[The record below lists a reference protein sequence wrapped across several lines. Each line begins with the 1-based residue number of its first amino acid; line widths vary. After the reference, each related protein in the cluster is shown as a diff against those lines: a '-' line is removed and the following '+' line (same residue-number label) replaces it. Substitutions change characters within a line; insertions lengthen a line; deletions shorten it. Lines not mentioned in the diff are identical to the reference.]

1 MTLREYRKRAGMT
14 LDQMAREL
22 QIQRY
27 TLQRW
32 ETGVR
37 IPDAIGVAMI
47 EAVHVMWARCALP
60 SIHAARG
67 EKATRAKGDGEQRI
81 VRRHGGNVIAHLSG
95 IPKYADMAN
104 SIGITGDPA
113 PHKRSSF
120 VTLGDTLT
128 LD

>member
-47 EAVHVMWARCALP
+47 ERFTGGEVRASSFTRR
-60 SIHAARG
+60 AA
-67 EKATRAKGDGEQRI
+67 KATRAKGDGEQGSCEGM
-81 VRRHGGNVIAHLSG
+81 GG
-95 IPKYADMAN
+95 P
-104 SIGITGDPA
+104 T
-113 PHKRSSF
+113 
-120 VTLGDTLT
+120 
-128 LD
+128 